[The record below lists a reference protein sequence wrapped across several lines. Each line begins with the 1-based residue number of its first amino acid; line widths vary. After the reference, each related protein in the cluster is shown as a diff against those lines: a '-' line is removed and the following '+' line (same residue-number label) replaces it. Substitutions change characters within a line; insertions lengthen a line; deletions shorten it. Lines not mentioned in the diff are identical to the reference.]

1 LNRTQGPRCKFYG
14 IKLDFEFF
22 FNRKIPW
29 TGCTGLVDHNRAAVY
44 GSTVDHGQRRQKRS
58 PECGLGAV
66 PVSESSPAVGEKGE
80 ETFGILTRGKW
91 GRCDDGGAPMLMSG
105 GGGAWSS
112 VGGQHGRGWS
122 ESMRGLGP
130 WCGDGALGRLL

>member
-1 LNRTQGPRCKFYG
+1 
-14 IKLDFEFF
+14 
-22 FNRKIPW
+22 
-29 TGCTGLVDHNRAAVY
+29 VDHNRAAVY

-91 GRCDDGGAPMLMSG
+91 GWCDDGGAPMLMSG

-112 VGGQHGRGWS
+112 VGGQHGHGWS